1 MVIMLVRL
9 ALLLIALLAAGAA
22 ALAEPPKLFVVEVKY
37 WKVGG
42 GYASDFLLL
51 EWRKGCKL
59 ELSPP
64 RDALG
69 VLVRVDA
76 ATPFKPSG
84 VAVDGVAVV
93 PKVDEGVIVVEDFA
107 WINFTRLGFVPKTL
121 SISFAEYAAK
131 PPVYALNDKEGERV
145 WGYLVS
151 SLLRNTSVIDLLVG
165 LKLTV
170 TACEPI
176 NIPLSTGN
184 VTLWSASFLAA
195 AEALQP
201 LIKQLQNAA
210 VELRAVPLYYLT
222 DVKKASSAMY
232 IYANLPAGCQLELQG
247 YTVADDALGRVFPSN
262 PALLRA
268 LPGFKLA
275 TGACSF
281 DVVNPGPYDYVV
293 ENNRVAAGRRA
304 TITISRSSGAV
315 AATAYR
321 RGVSAYNLSLYGYS
335 PTVVLPVYSY
345 SVLVDV
351 VDAKGEP
358 VNNATAFLIGVGS
371 AVRDFAYVAK
381 GSCVFEAV
389 PPGEYLVSVL
399 SGDREVG
406 RAGLRVESGDAHLT
420 VNTTLVDFEVTV
432 VYPNGD
438 RVAGYAVTLKDERAQ
453 YVSQEVDGKARFEDI
468 PAGRYSYVISKG
480 GVAIA
485 GGVVNVDASSSSYV
499 IVSNLTRVFVKIVD
513 FFGRPIA
520 RALIEVKGPV
530 ELSARTGDDGT
541 AALDLKPGLYEI
553 TVPELGLRSTLE
565 VKGGGSY
572 VALSF
577 VPRELYL
584 AVGALAVIA
593 VAVAISRKRN
603 TGIEVLELKE

>member
-1 MVIMLVRL
+1 MVIVLVRL
-9 ALLLIALLAAGAA
+9 ALLLLALLAAGAV

-37 WKVGG
+37 WRAGG
-42 GYASDFLLL
+42 EYTSDFLLL

-64 RDALG
+64 GDALG

-76 ATPFKPSG
+76 STPFKPSG
-84 VAVDGVAVV
+84 VTVDAIAVV
-93 PKVDEGVIVVEDFA
+93 PKVDEGVIVIEDFA

-131 PPVYALNDKEGERV
+131 PPVYALSDKEGERV
-145 WGYLVS
+145 WGYLVC
-151 SLLRNTSVIDLLVG
+151 SLLRNTSVIGLLAG

-170 TACEPI
+170 TTYEPI
-176 NIPLSTGN
+176 IIPLSTGN

-195 AEALQP
+195 AEVLQP
-201 LIKQLQNAA
+201 LIKQLQDAA
-210 VELRAVPLYYLT
+210 VELRATPLYYLS
-222 DVKKASSAMY
+222 DVKKASSATY
-232 IYANLPAGCQLELQG
+232 IYANLPAGCQLELHG
-247 YTVADDALGRVFPSN
+247 YTIADDVLGRAFPGN

-268 LPGFKLA
+268 FPGFKVV
-275 TGACSF
+275 TGVCSF
-281 DVVNPGPYDYVV
+281 DVANPGPYDYVV

-304 TITISRSSGAV
+304 TITISRSSGTV
-315 AATAYR
+315 TATAYR

-335 PTVVLPVYSY
+335 PTVVLPAYSY
-345 SVLVDV
+345 RILLDI

-358 VNNATAFLIGVGS
+358 VNNATVFLIGTRS

-381 GSCVFEAV
+381 GSCAFEAV

-399 SGDREVG
+399 AGGREVG
-406 RAGLRVESGDAHLT
+406 RVSLRVESGDVHLT
-420 VNTTLVDFEVTV
+420 MNTSLVDFEIAV

-438 RVAGYAVTLKDERAQ
+438 RVAGYTVTLKDGGAQ
-453 YVSQEVDGKARFEDI
+453 HVSQEVGGKARFEDI
-468 PAGRYSYVISKG
+468 PAGRYSYVVSKG

-485 GGVVNVDASSSSYV
+485 EGVVDVDASSGSYV

-513 FFGRPIA
+513 FFGRPIP
-520 RALIEVKGPV
+520 RALIEVRGSVK
-530 ELSARTGDDGT
+530 LSARTGDDGT

-553 TVPELGLRSTLE
+553 TVQELGLRSTLE

-572 VALSF
+572 VYFSF

-584 AVGALAVIA
+584 AAGALAVIA
-593 VAVAISRKRN
+593 IAVAISRRRN
-603 TGIEVLELKE
+603 TGIEVLELKD